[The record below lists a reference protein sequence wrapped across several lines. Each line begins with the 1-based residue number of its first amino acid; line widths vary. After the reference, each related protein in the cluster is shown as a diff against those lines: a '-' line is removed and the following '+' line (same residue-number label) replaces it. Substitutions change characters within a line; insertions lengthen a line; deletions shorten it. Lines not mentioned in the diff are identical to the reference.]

1 MLDEK
6 LYRNASKSVMFLDMF
21 LYKNPDSFIIRV
33 CTTIPDEKYACNNI
47 SETCLMYV
55 SRIKKFFGHVC
66 GGLVCLPTLLRMS

>member
-33 CTTIPDEKYACNNI
+33 CTTIPDEKYACNII

-55 SRIKKFFGHVC
+55 SRINFFLAMCVGVWSASTY
-66 GGLVCLPTLLRMS
+66 LST